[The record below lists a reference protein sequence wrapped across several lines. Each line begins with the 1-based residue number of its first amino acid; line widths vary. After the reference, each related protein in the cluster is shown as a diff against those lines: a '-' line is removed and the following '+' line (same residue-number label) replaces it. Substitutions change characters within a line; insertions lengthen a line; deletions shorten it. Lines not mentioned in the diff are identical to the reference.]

1 MTPTQ
6 SVPKSAKIWCADE
19 TLRMAIE
26 DIAAKKNIPTEQ
38 ALFEFI
44 QSPVYDALYDIDTGM
59 WGEGPAMLQDDY
71 EKCRIRGELK
81 KNRTHAHSTL
91 CVRYRR
97 GHFRGGPAQYFQTLL
112 PC

>member
-6 SVPKSAKIWCADE
+6 SVPKSTKIWCADE

-44 QSPVYDALYDIDTGM
+44 QSPVYDALYDLRCTMPFTI
-59 WGEGPAMLQDDY
+59 
-71 EKCRIRGELK
+71 
-81 KNRTHAHSTL
+81 STPE
-91 CVRYRR
+91 CGAKAR
-97 GHFRGGPAQYFQTLL
+97 
-112 PC
+112 